1 MSHWVKCTD
10 SKSDETVYVNIDNA
24 MSVTR
29 DKKGDTIIAFPGGKD
44 DYVAVKESAEELF
57 EAKIEGTAS
66 ACCNSPTVDQHHHA
80 D

>member
-29 DKKGDTIIAFPGGKD
+29 GKKGDTIIAFPGGKD
-44 DYVAVKESAEELF
+44 DYVAVKESPEALF
-57 EAKIEGTAS
+57 EDETDGAAS
-66 ACCNSPTVDQHHHA
+66 SPYNSPTAGEHPA
-80 D
+80 N